1 MAYKSCAPPPL
12 ALPLLPHIRTVNR
25 NIAPEYSVIL
35 LSINRGVNLI
45 TVHQAQQLQ
54 RIYSVSSYLSVCL
67 SFRFSLLQYFLSLFL
82 SVSLSLYLSV
92 CLSLFLYVSLSVC
105 LSVYLQYL
113 AVCLYLSVCL
123 YFSCL
128 CFLSVS
134 ECFSVCL

>member
-92 CLSLFLYVSLSVC
+92 CLSLYLSVCLSFYMSLFLYVSLSIYSIS
-105 LSVYLQYL
+105 LSVSIYLS
-113 AVCLYLSVCL
+113 VSISPVSFLSVCL
-123 YFSCL
+123 
-128 CFLSVS
+128 
-134 ECFSVCL
+134 